1 MQVYHKNMLTK
12 DDLTAIKKIVREE
25 VEIEK
30 ENSEDDFKHDFRM
43 FRMDISL
50 QLNKLADRIKDL
62 MIKLKKN

>member
-1 MQVYHKNMLTK
+1 MLTK